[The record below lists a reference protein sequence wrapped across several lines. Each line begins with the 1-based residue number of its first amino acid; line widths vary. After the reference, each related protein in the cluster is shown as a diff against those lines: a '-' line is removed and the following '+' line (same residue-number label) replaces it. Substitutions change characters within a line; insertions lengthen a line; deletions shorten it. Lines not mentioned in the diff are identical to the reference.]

1 MTRDEARRIISIWLE
16 WLEESKDL
24 DGQRGY
30 IEGHFSEEDVE
41 AFRMAIKALSQPIVC
56 KDYCIDDD
64 HIYCSPKVAEMVV
77 ETFSAQPYWIPC
89 SKRLPRYDETSEYL
103 VTDKDGRVRHCC
115 LDPYMPETFVT
126 VEEGMIVDAVAW
138 RPAPEPYCKT
148 ESHEREGK

>member
-41 AFRMAIKALSQPIVC
+41 AFRMAIKALSQP
-56 KDYCIDDD
+56 
-64 HIYCSPKVAEMVV
+64 
-77 ETFSAQPYWIPC
+77 QWIPC
-89 SKRLPRYDETSEYL
+89 SERLPRYDETSEYL

-115 LDPYMPETFVT
+115 LDLYLPETFIT

-138 RPAPEPYCKT
+138 RPAPEPYKGD
-148 ESHEREGK
+148 EK